1 MSVTVFEVL
10 SALFLLSCRRL
21 QYSYCRKW
29 HKLSKKACFLVK
41 YLHI

>member
-10 SALFLLSCRRL
+10 SACFTLSCRRL
-21 QYSYCRKW
+21 QHRYCRKW
-29 HKLSKKACFLVK
+29 HKLSKNACFFVK